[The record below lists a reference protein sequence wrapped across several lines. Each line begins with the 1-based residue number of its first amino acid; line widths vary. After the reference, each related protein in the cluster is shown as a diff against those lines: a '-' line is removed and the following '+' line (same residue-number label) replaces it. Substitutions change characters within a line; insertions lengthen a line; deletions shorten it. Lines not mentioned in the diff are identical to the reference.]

1 MQTFFTAHQ
10 QDNLVV
16 FMPVDIVPAELIE
29 DVLESVGEQMD
40 KKFGKKNWMKRLY
53 WVSIIVVLSIPVV
66 YYFW

>member
-10 QDNLVV
+10 QDDLVV

-29 DVLESVGEQMD
+29 DVLESVGEQID
-40 KKFGKKNWMKRLY
+40 KKMKGKNWVKPLY
-53 WVSIIVVLSIPVV
+53 WASIIVVLSIPVV

>member
-1 MQTFFTAHQ
+1 
-10 QDNLVV
+10 
-16 FMPVDIVPAELIE
+16 MPVDLVPVELIE
-29 DVLESVGEQMD
+29 NVLESVGEQMD

>member
-1 MQTFFTAHQ
+1 MQTFFPAHLY
-10 QDNLVV
+10 DDVVVSMAVDLV
-16 FMPVDIVPAELIE
+16 PVELIE
-29 DVLESVGEQMD
+29 NVLDSVGEQMD

>member
-1 MQTFFTAHQ
+1 MQTFFPAHLY
-10 QDNLVV
+10 DDVVVSMAVDLV
-16 FMPVDIVPAELIE
+16 PVELIE
-29 DVLESVGEQMD
+29 NVLESVGEQMD

>member
-1 MQTFFTAHQ
+1 MQTFLTAHQ

-29 DVLESVGEQMD
+29 DVLESVGEQID
-40 KKFGKKNWMKRLY
+40 KKMKGKNWVKPLY
-53 WVSIIVVLSIPVV
+53 WVSIIVVLSIPLV

>member
-1 MQTFFTAHQ
+1 MQTFLTAYQ

-29 DVLESVGEQMD
+29 DVLESVGEQID
-40 KKFGKKNWMKRLY
+40 KKMKGKNWVKPLY

>member
-1 MQTFFTAHQ
+1 MQTFFTAYQ

-29 DVLESVGEQMD
+29 DVLESVGEQID
-40 KKFGKKNWMKRLY
+40 KKMKGKNWVKPLY
-53 WVSIIVVLSIPVV
+53 WVSIIVVLSIPLV

>member
-1 MQTFFTAHQ
+1 MQTFLAAHLY
-10 QDNLVV
+10 DDVVVSMAVDLV
-16 FMPVDIVPAELIE
+16 PVELIE
-29 DVLESVGEQMD
+29 NVLESVGEQMD